1 MVYGMINAMDVKL
14 DKSGRIVVPKVLR
27 DRLGL
32 KPNMAL
38 EVHEQ
43 TDGVLLRVPAPQPTM
58 AKIDGLWIHQ
68 GTAQANADWA
78 SVLDEVRERFA
89 DLTPDELQVMSDE
102 TCGFVRAER
111 FPPAPK
117 LSGT

>member
-1 MVYGMINAMDVKL
+1 MINGMDVKL
-14 DKSGRIVVPKVLR
+14 EKSGRIVVPKVLR

-32 KPNMAL
+32 EPNMAL

-43 TDGVLLRVPAPQPTM
+43 VDRVLLRVPAPQPTM

-89 DLTPDELQVMSDE
+89 DLPPDELQAMSDE
-102 TCGFVRAER
+102 ACSSVRAER

-117 LSGT
+117 PPGT

>member
-1 MVYGMINAMDVKL
+1 MINAMDVKL

-78 SVLDEVRERFA
+78 GVLDEVRERFA
-89 DLTPDELQVMSDE
+89 DLTPDELQAMSDE

>member
-1 MVYGMINAMDVKL
+1 MDVKL
-14 DKSGRIVVPKVLR
+14 DKFGRIVVPKVLR

-32 KPNMAL
+32 NPNMAL

-43 TDGVLLRVPAPQPTM
+43 ADGVLLRVPAPQPTM

-78 SVLDEVRERFA
+78 SVLEKVRERFA
-89 DLTPDELQVMSDE
+89 DLPPDELQAMIDE
-102 TCGFVRAER
+102 AWASVRAER
-111 FPPAPK
+111 FSPTPK
-117 LSGT
+117 PSGT